1 MKNNNIKSIVISA
14 LGMALVFLATY
25 LIKIPNGIQGYFNLG
40 DGFIMLFA
48 SIINPW
54 MAFLIGG
61 IGSALADIAGG
72 YAIYF
77 IPTLFI
83 KGLEG
88 FLIAFI
94 FQRIKTNLKYISYA
108 IGALIMVSGYFLCD
122 SFINNSWA
130 LGLSGIPANLLQGG
144 VGIVI
149 ALLALPILKRNIKD
163 I

>member
-108 IGALIMVSGYFLCD
+108 IGALIMVSGYFVCD
-122 SFINNSWA
+122 SFINDSWA

>member
-48 SIINPW
+48 SIVNPW

-88 FLIAFI
+88 ILIAFI

-108 IGALIMVSGYFLCD
+108 IGALIMVSGYFVCD
-122 SFINNSWA
+122 SFINDSWA

-149 ALLALPILKRNIKD
+149 ALLALPILKRNMKD

>member
-94 FQRIKTNLKYISYA
+94 FQRIKTNLKYISYV